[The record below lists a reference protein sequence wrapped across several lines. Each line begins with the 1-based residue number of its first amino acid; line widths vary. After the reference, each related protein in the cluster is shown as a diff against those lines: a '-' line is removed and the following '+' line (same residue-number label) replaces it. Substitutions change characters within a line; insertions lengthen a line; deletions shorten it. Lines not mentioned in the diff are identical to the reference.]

1 MRVTTIIVLILF
13 AQIFGAGLCNAQS
26 SDFIGV
32 WKAEVIFGNGERR
45 SLRFEVRDSGKGS
58 YLPLV
63 PRPNQGG
70 SSEPSL
76 AEWTRNEDQ
85 SLRISGP
92 VQFPL
97 GNVGLERGTLLLK
110 GKLGADGSITGEAT
124 FFTVDQQPAGPTG
137 KPSKRGTFRA
147 SRVAK

>member
-1 MRVTTIIVLILF
+1 MRARTTIVLILF

-26 SDFIGV
+26 PDFIGT
-32 WKAEVIFGNGERR
+32 WKAEITFGNGERR

-70 SSEPSL
+70 STEPSL
-76 AEWTRNEDQ
+76 AEWTRSENQ
-85 SLRISGP
+85 SLMISGP

-97 GNVGLERGTLLLK
+97 GNVGLERGTLILQ
-110 GKLGADGSITGEAT
+110 GKLGTDGSIAGEAT
-124 FFTVDQQPAGPTG
+124 LVPVDHDPADPSA
-137 KPSKRGTFRA
+137 KPSKRGTFKA
-147 SRVAK
+147 SRVAN